1 MLTEGRQKRS
11 RAHTVR
17 QLNCSI
23 LWDPVTGKAR
33 PPMVDSAK
41 TSDSEIVTRTHSEF
55 LMHVLE
61 LYTVVNNVVEHAF

>member
-17 QLNCSI
+17 QLYCSI

-55 LMHVLE
+55 LMHMLE

>member
-1 MLTEGRQKRS
+1 MLTE
-11 RAHTVR
+11 AHTVR
-17 QLNCSI
+17 QQNCSI

-41 TSDSEIVTRTHSEF
+41 ASDSEIVTRTHSEF
-55 LMHVLE
+55 LMHMLE